1 MSKPTIPAILCLAA
15 TGLAG
20 CANGAVEAPRV
31 VSSEAQAMPNDLQSI
46 VAAAK
51 QDAVARGLP
60 AQAITVQSAQR
71 VTWRDGSLGCPEPQM
86 QYTQALV
93 PGWRVILRV
102 GDATYDYHAT
112 ANGHLILCPRE
123 RATEPIADQS
133 A

>member
-1 MSKPTIPAILCLAA
+1 MKELGIPAFLCLAA

-20 CANGAVEAPRV
+20 CANGAAETP
-31 VSSEAQAMPNDLQSI
+31 AMPNDLQSI

-71 VTWRDGSLGCPEPQM
+71 VTWRDGSLGCPAPEM

-102 GDATYDYHAT
+102 GDATYDYHAA

>member
-1 MSKPTIPAILCLAA
+1 MSKRTIPTLLCLA
-15 TGLAG
+15 TGLAA
-20 CANGAVEAPRV
+20 CASGTIEPSPVLKPEAAAVH
-31 VSSEAQAMPNDLQSI
+31 NDVQSI

-51 QDAVARGLP
+51 QDAIARGAP

-71 VTWRDGSLGCPEPQM
+71 VTWRDGSLGCPDPQM

-102 GDATYDYHAT
+102 GDLTYDYHAAT
-112 ANGHLILCPRE
+112 NGQVFLCPRE
-123 RATEPIADQS
+123 RATEPLADES

>member
-1 MSKPTIPAILCLAA
+1 MSKPTIPAILCLA
-15 TGLAG
+15 TGLAA
-20 CANGAVEAPRV
+20 CASGTIEPSPVLKPEAAVV
-31 VSSEAQAMPNDLQSI
+31 HNDLQSI

-51 QDAVARGLP
+51 QDAIARGAP

-112 ANGHLILCPRE
+112 INGHLILCPRE
-123 RATEPIADQS
+123 RATDPIADES